1 MSIWKKVNS
10 LEELNASRK
19 NTLAEHLGI
28 VFTEIGPNFLIA
40 SMPVDK
46 RTIQPAGILS
56 GGATLALAETVAS
69 VAGIMSVDNET
80 TCVGLDMNANHL
92 HSIKEGFVFAKASPF
107 HIGKMTQVWQIKVNG
122 ADGKLI
128 SICRLTLANL
138 AI

>member
-1 MSIWKKVNS
+1 MAIWKKETN
-10 LEELNASRK
+10 LETINENCKKTVA
-19 NTLAEHLGI
+19 NHLGI
-28 VFTEIGPNFLIA
+28 VFTEVGPNFLIA
-40 SMPVDK
+40 SMPVDQ

-56 GGATLALAETVAS
+56 GGATLALAETVGS
-69 VAGIMSVDNET
+69 VAALMAVDNET
-80 TCVGLDMNANHL
+80 TCVGLEMNANHL
-92 HSIKEGFVFAKASPF
+92 HSIKEGFVFAKASVF

>member
-1 MSIWKKVNS
+1 MSIWKKENS
-10 LEELNASRK
+10 LAELNETCK
-19 NTLAEHLGI
+19 NTVAEHLGI

-40 SMPVDK
+40 SMPVDQ

-56 GGATLALAETVAS
+56 GGATLALAETVGS

>member
-10 LEELNASRK
+10 IEELNASRK

-69 VAGIMSVDNET
+69 VAGIMSVDSET